1 MFFLL
6 LQLLLC
12 AFRTLPLFKSFQKG
26 NKALLSVFESVL
38 LRVGCIF
45 CYTFSCVFSFRSYKT
60 QMQPVKKV
68 QLAASDVKLLAMKG
82 FTIGDALNR

>member
-1 MFFLL
+1 M
-6 LQLLLC
+6 
-12 AFRTLPLFKSFQKG
+12 
-26 NKALLSVFESVL
+26 FESVL